1 VLAFFSVDIAHSEL
15 TAALEQ
21 ADEDALS
28 LLQTSSRFMDRKDE
42 GEGDVETG
50 TEQVVVFSHDA
61 KKMHEAHQELIESN
75 KQSEDSHKKV
85 QKSNATEAV
94 KKKSKSKG
102 KKGKAVKKI
111 SKTKKSKKAAKAK
124 TSKGKKSK
132 KAAKTSKGKKT
143 KKAALVS
150 KKKGK
155 KATKKSNSRKSKKAS
170 KHSKKKVHT
179 DIGKTAELNKEGY
192 EQVAAAKDNDAMTD
206 YVARTMESLNLIIR
220 GQKGKPGFKG
230 MIPYYSGEK
239 GSRTFGALKTELLRV
254 ARLPGGWCT
263 QRGNSAP
270 LSKTGF
276 EKILD
281 LKDDDELAIFAKRVA
296 EDIVDAKVADEDR
309 FHKFMQYYNGVKGK
323 KGFEMLQ
330 EDMKFA
336 FDTKKGWLVPI
347 HEKLEHHGE
356 DCWDACHGQI
366 GHCDWCGSG
375 NSCCPQKERPN
386 GKEACKDVRF
396 VRRDELDDDAYLCAT
411 PISPATVPLTE
422 DGYQAIAQLNNHTK
436 MTRFIRRVISKMDM
450 SVTND
455 HGLEVMTEFYSG
467 EKETRSF
474 AKLQQELTGIS
485 HAPDN
490 WITAR
495 GGSAALDDGGYQIV
509 AKLGGSE
516 MYKFIERALEK
527 LGWQI
532 TKGGQGWANGLAS
545 FYSAE
550 KSRSDWDTLEK
561 ELIHTKNAPVGRLAP
576 LKKQQAK

>member
-1 VLAFFSVDIAHSEL
+1 
-15 TAALEQ
+15 
-21 ADEDALS
+21 
-28 LLQTSSRFMDRKDE
+28 
-42 GEGDVETG
+42 
-50 TEQVVVFSHDA
+50 
-61 KKMHEAHQELIESN
+61 
-75 KQSEDSHKKV
+75 
-85 QKSNATEAV
+85 
-94 KKKSKSKG
+94 
-102 KKGKAVKKI
+102 
-111 SKTKKSKKAAKAK
+111 
-124 TSKGKKSK
+124 
-132 KAAKTSKGKKT
+132 
-143 KKAALVS
+143 
-150 KKKGK
+150 
-155 KATKKSNSRKSKKAS
+155 
-170 KHSKKKVHT
+170 
-179 DIGKTAELNKEGY
+179 
-192 EQVAAAKDNDAMTD
+192 
-206 YVARTMESLNLIIR
+206 
-220 GQKGKPGFKG
+220 

-254 ARLPGGWCT
+254 ARLPAGWCT
-263 QRGNSAP
+263 QQGSSAP

-276 EKILD
+276 EKMLD

-296 EDIVDAKVADEDR
+296 DDILDAKVADEEV
-309 FHKFMQYYNGVKGK
+309 FHKFLQYYNGAKGK

-336 FDTKKGWLVPI
+336 FDVKKGWLVPI
-347 HEKLEHHGE
+347 HEHLEHHGE

-396 VRRDELDDDAYLCAT
+396 VGRANLDDDAYLCAT
-411 PISPATVPLTE
+411 PISPATVPLSE

-436 MTRFIRRVISKMDM
+436 MMRFIRRVISKMDM

-455 HGLEVMTEFYSG
+455 HGLDVMTPFYSG
-467 EKETRSF
+467 EKETRNF
-474 AKLQQELTGIS
+474 TKLQQELTGIS

-495 GGSAALDDGGYQIV
+495 GGSASLDDNGYQIV

-516 MYKFIERALEK
+516 MYKYIQRALEK

-550 KSRSDWDTLEK
+550 KTRSDWDTLQK